1 MVQEIKSLRSNV
13 SQREK
18 EKAERATLVQ
28 QERLVKAK
36 VRRPPALHI
45 RRCHCLTLLRLY
57 ARQFLQSCTILV
69 RRFGAIWYLLACW
82 T

>member
-1 MVQEIKSLRSNV
+1 MHRARVQVVQEIKSLRSNV

-36 VRRPPALHI
+36 VRRASALRR
-45 RRCHCLTLLRLY
+45 RRCHCLKLLRLY
-57 ARQFLQSCTILV
+57 ARQLVQSRTIFV
-69 RRFGAIWYLLACW
+69 R
-82 T
+82 